1 MNQKKL
7 FLAAIATAVLSL
19 PSHGQGC
26 MGGGSDLI
34 GVSGFIQPQ
43 YNFNLNGTD
52 ANGNSLNTSNFTFN
66 RARLGVM
73 GSIPYDID
81 YYFVAEFS
89 SFKTQQKN
97 VHLLDA
103 YVSYTRFSQW
113 ARISVGQ
120 FKSPF
125 SMEQNTA
132 CSGLYTINRSEVV
145 NQLAGPQ
152 RDLGL
157 LVSGGSDTTLLQYS
171 IGVMN
176 GTGMN
181 VEDDNRNKN
190 IVGRVLL
197 HPVDGLTVGGS
208 FNAGKINPTDLTQK
222 MNDIYRF
229 GGEVQYKAG
238 SLFLQGEYIRGIDK
252 LHSASRLPV
261 YGGCGGIVGYETRTA
276 GSYTKDG
283 FVVMASYMTP
293 WSLEPVV
300 KFDTYNSDV
309 DVAGKRTNYTTIG
322 LNYYVNDYSRV
333 QVNYVNVAESAGVM
347 NDMIMIQLQAKF

>member
-1 MNQKKL
+1 MKKYKL
-7 FLAAIATAVLSL
+7 FIFLTVLFFFVVKAN
-19 PSHGQGC
+19 GQGC

-43 YNFNLNGTD
+43 YNYNLNGTD
-52 ANGNSLNTSNFTFN
+52 VNGNSLNTNSFNFN

-89 SFKTQQKN
+89 SFKTAQKN

-113 ARISVGQ
+113 AKITMGQ

-157 LVSGGSDTTLLQYS
+157 LISGGSDTTLFQYS
-171 IGVMN
+171 LGIMN

-181 VEDDNRNKN
+181 EMDDNNNKN
-190 IVGRVLL
+190 IVGRILV
-197 HPVDGLTVGGS
+197 HPVDGLTLGGS
-208 FNAGKINPTDLTQK
+208 FNAGKINPTDPAEKQ
-222 MNDIYRF
+222 NDIYRF
-229 GGEVQYKAG
+229 GGELHYKLG
-238 SLFLQGEYIRGIDK
+238 NLFLQGEYIRGTDK
-252 LHSASRLPV
+252 LHSSSRVPV
-261 YGGCGGIVGYETRTA
+261 YGGCGGIVGYETKGA
-276 GSYTKDG
+276 GTYSKDG
-283 FVVMASYMTP
+283 FVVIASYMTP
-293 WSLEPVV
+293 WNLEPVV
-300 KFDTYNSDV
+300 KFDTYNSDLA
-309 DVAGKRTNYTTIG
+309 VAGKRVNYTTLG
-322 LNYYVNDYSRV
+322 VNYYVNDYSRI
-333 QVNYVNVAESAGVM
+333 QINYVNVAESAGIM
-347 NDMIMIQLQAKF
+347 NDMIMVQLQAKF